1 MRRNIFADIQ
11 FWSNLKMTRSCHT
24 LSNAF
29 GMSRNTSPM
38 VNWNK
43 QSNISGYE
51 IKTKRKRFARGR
63 NNRAYKGGGGW
74 GSKRQKEFEMCSML
88 IIRRSTLVEQCP
100 MKSLLSV
107 PLSICPSVA
116 KFSQDWIISFCWYC
130 TWW

>member
-1 MRRNIFADIQ
+1 MRRNIFPDIQ

-63 NNRAYKGGGGW
+63 NNRAYKGGGGN
-74 GSKRQKEFEMCSML
+74 GDPKDK
-88 IIRRSTLVEQCP
+88 
-100 MKSLLSV
+100 KSLKCA
-107 PLSICPSVA
+107 P
-116 KFSQDWIISFCWYC
+116 CWLLDAPR
-130 TWW
+130 